1 MVKLR
6 KLFKATLIPVSVAVI
21 SAGLAIILTH
31 EVAFLT
37 QAERFVGDLRI
48 ATLLPPEPTDS
59 NVVIAAIN
67 EDTLKLFPYRSP
79 VDRGFLANLLK
90 ALDARQPRAIAM
102 DVLFDQA
109 TEPEKDAALKAEIR
123 AIKTPLV
130 ISYTSNPELVDK
142 AQLTYLN
149 DFVPPQNRVA
159 AEIPT
164 DAFGVVRWILPQV
177 KESDG
182 TTVPDFARGLLAKVG
197 IETPTTQPDMAWH
210 GRPDAKSPA
219 FNELPAHLVPVI
231 PASWIK
237 GKIVLIGEVVSLTDR
252 HRTPFSSVYSGN
264 QGELA
269 GIEIHANAVA
279 QLLEGTKPRNLGT
292 WAEITLVLVMALLG
306 ALLGALQIPV
316 LGRFAAGFVSFAV
329 LWAGG
334 FALFRYAGVSIVL
347 FSPTIAGGLAQWGT
361 DMVTGRQL
369 RRQREFIQSAF
380 GKFVAPG
387 VVQRLVADPEKLALE
402 GEQREMTFIFTDIA
416 GFTTLSEKLAQ
427 KEREDGKHRL
437 APLLNDYLDRVC
449 AEILKLEGTIDKFI
463 GDAVMAVFNAPADQ
477 PDHAERAVKCALAI
491 KNCTESFRFAKN
503 AEFARDYPDEEI
515 GLGVTR
521 IGVHTGSAVVG
532 NFGSHDKM
540 QYTALGDTVNT
551 ASRLEGVN
559 KYFGTHICVSETTR
573 SYVSDIPF
581 RPIHVIVPKGRE
593 EALGIYE
600 PLDEERA
607 HSPYVMRYLEAY
619 ELAEHRDP
627 HAVKLFEELQKEA
640 PEEDQL
646 LLEIH
651 IERLRLPDEEA
662 AYGPMVMH
670 DK

>member
-1 MVKLR
+1 MP
-6 KLFKATLIPVSVAVI
+6 AAIAVL
-21 SAGLAIILTH
+21 SAGASIILTH
-31 EVAFLT
+31 QVAFLT

-48 ATLLPPEPTDS
+48 ATLLPPEPQDS
-59 NVVIAAIN
+59 NIVIAAIN
-67 EDTLKLFPYRSP
+67 EDTLQLFPYRSP
-79 VDRGFLANLLK
+79 VDRAFLANLLK
-90 ALDARQPRAIAM
+90 ALDAKQPRAIAM
-102 DVLFDQA
+102 DVLLDQA

-130 ISYTSNPELVDK
+130 ISYTSNRELVDDK
-142 AQLTYLN
+142 QLAYVN

-164 DAFGVVRWILPQV
+164 DAFGVVRWILP
-177 KESDG
+177 KIEERDG
-182 TTVPDFARGLLAKVG
+182 STMLDFARGLLAKVG
-197 IETPTTQPDMAWH
+197 IETPDAQPDMVWH
-210 GRPDAKSPA
+210 GRPNPETPPFKE
-219 FNELPAHLVPVI
+219 FPAHLVPVI
-231 PASWIK
+231 PAAWIK
-237 GKIVLIGEVVSLTDR
+237 DKIVLIGEVVSLTDR
-252 HRTPFSSVYSGN
+252 HRTPFSSVYGGN
-264 QGELA
+264 EGALA

-279 QLLEGTKPRNLGT
+279 QLLEGTPPRNLGA
-292 WAEITLVLVMALLG
+292 WAEISLVLVMALFG
-306 ALLGALQIPV
+306 SALGALQIPLLARV
-316 LGRFAAGFVSFAV
+316 AAGFLSFAV

-334 FALFRYAGVSIVL
+334 FALFRLEGISIVL
-347 FSPTIAGGLAQWGT
+347 ISPSIAGGLSQWGT
-361 DMVTGRQL
+361 DMVTGRQM

-387 VVQRLVADPEKLALE
+387 VVERLVAHPEKLGLE
-402 GEQREMTFIFTDIA
+402 GEARDMTFLFTDIA

-427 KEREDGKHRL
+427 KEQEDGKHRL

-463 GDAVMAVFNAPADQ
+463 GDAVMVIFNAPADQ

-491 KNCTESFRFAKN
+491 KRCTEAMRSELNPA
-503 AEFARDYPDEEI
+503 FARDYPDEEI

-521 IGVHTGSAVVG
+521 IGVHTGPAVVG

-573 SYVSDIPF
+573 SFISDIPF

-607 HSPYVMRYLEAY
+607 HSPYIMRYLEAY

-627 HAVKLFEELQKEA
+627 RAAKLFEELQKEA

-651 IERLRLPDEEA
+651 VERLRLTDEEA

>member
-6 KLFKATLIPVSVAVI
+6 ALFKTAIDPIAVAVLC
-21 SAGLAIILTH
+21 AGIAFIMTH
-31 EVAFLT
+31 EIAFLT
-37 QAERFVGDLRI
+37 QAERFVGDMRI
-48 ATLLPPEPTDS
+48 ATLLPPEPQD
-59 NVVIAAIN
+59 NNIVIAAVN

-79 VDRGFLANLLK
+79 VDRAFLANLLK
-90 ALDARQPRAIAM
+90 ALDAKGPRAIAM
-102 DVLFDQA
+102 DILLDQA
-109 TEPEKDAALKAEIR
+109 TEPAKDEALKEEIR

-130 ISYTSNPELVDK
+130 ISYTSNPELVDAK
-142 AQLTYLN
+142 QLAYVN
-149 DFVPPQNRVA
+149 DFVPLDDRVA

-164 DAFGVVRWILPQV
+164 DAFGVVRWILPKI
-177 KESDG
+177 KEADG
-182 TTVPDFARGLLAKVG
+182 TYMLDFARGLLAKVG
-197 IETPTTQPDMAWH
+197 MTTPDAQPDMVWH
-210 GRPDAKSPA
+210 GRPNAETPA
-219 FNELPAHLVPVI
+219 FKEFPAHLVPVI
-231 PASWIK
+231 PAAWIK

-252 HRTPFSSVYSGN
+252 HRTPFSSVYGGN
-264 QGELA
+264 EGALA

-292 WAEITLVLVMALLG
+292 GAEITLVLLMALVG
-306 ALLGALQIPV
+306 AGLGALQIP
-316 LGRFAAGFVSFAV
+316 LLARIAAGFLSFAL
-329 LWAGG
+329 LWGGG
-334 FALFRYAGVSIVL
+334 FALFRFAGISIAL
-347 FSPTIAGGLAQWGT
+347 ISPTIAGGLSQWGT
-361 DMVTGRQL
+361 DMVTGRQV
-369 RRQREFIQSAF
+369 RRQREFIQQAF

-402 GEQREMTFIFTDIA
+402 GEQREMTFLFTDIA
-416 GFTTLSEKLAQ
+416 NFTTLSEKLAQ

-437 APLLNDYLDRVC
+437 APLLNEYLDRVC

-477 PDHAERAVKCALAI
+477 SDHAERGVKCALAI
-491 KNCTESFRFAKN
+491 QRCTEAFRAEMNASFAK
-503 AEFARDYPDEEI
+503 EYPDEDI
-515 GLGVTR
+515 QLGVTR
-521 IGVHTGSAVVG
+521 VGVHTGTAVVG

-573 SYVSDIPF
+573 LCVSDIPF

-593 EALGIYE
+593 EALGIFE

-607 HSPYVMRYLEAY
+607 HSDYVMRYVEAY

-627 HAVKLFEELQKEA
+627 RAVKLFEQLKGEA

-646 LLEIH
+646 LLGIH
-651 IERLRLPDEEA
+651 VERLRQTDEEA